1 MSGHSHSASGA
12 SHGTFKSY
20 LNGFIL
26 SIVLTVIPFAL
37 VMNPSWASTGTVVTV
52 MVLMGLA
59 QVLVQ
64 LVYFLHMNTSSEQQ
78 WNVTAF
84 IFTLIIV
91 LILVVGTAWIFWH
104 LYGLTM
110 PMGH

>member
-1 MSGHSHSASGA
+1 MSDHSHTAAGA

-26 SIVLTVIPFAL
+26 SIILTVIPFAL
-37 VMNPSWASTGTVVTV
+37 VMYPGMASKVVVVIT
-52 MVLMGLA
+52 MSLAAIA
-59 QVLVQ
+59 QVLIQ
-64 LVYFLHMNTSSEQQ
+64 LVYFLHMNTSSEQR

-84 IFTLIIV
+84 AFTGVIAF
-91 LILVVGTAWIFWH
+91 ILVAGSAWIMWH

-110 PMGH
+110 